1 MPDILVLNVGAA
13 SVKFALVPIGE
24 WWQGP
29 RLRGQLD
36 GIGHDV
42 KFKVARRHGRLLHS
56 EMIARHHAPRSPL
69 AALKFVFNWMS
80 VHDPMLTIAAIGH
93 RVAHGG
99 ILFDAPVVL
108 DDAVFSALRALEP
121 LAPPQQHF
129 NLAGVQAAQRR
140 FPGALQVACFD
151 TAFHRTIAWEN
162 EAFALPRS
170 YYQEGVR
177 RYGFHGLSCENV
189 IRRLEAVAPSVAAG
203 RVVIAHLGNGASLCA
218 ADNGRSLATT
228 MGFSTLDGLPM
239 GTRCGALDPGVI
251 LYLIAEKR
259 MDASALTHLLYD
271 ESGLKGLSGISHDL
285 RTLNVSHQPEAVEA
299 VRYLVGQIRREL
311 GAMVAVLGG
320 LDGLVFTGGI
330 GEHSSRLRSAV
341 CRNLDWLGLAIDGA
355 LNADNARE
363 ISAHGSQVRVFCL
376 PTDEE
381 AVIARYTLGELAYA
395 EAGDVEAPPLAPQHA
410 DEEIV
415 PA

>member
-13 SVKFALVPIGE
+13 SVKFALVPIGA
-24 WWQGP
+24 WWTGA
-29 RLRGQLD
+29 RLRGHLD
-36 GIGHDV
+36 GFGHDV
-42 KFKVARRHGRLLHS
+42 KFKVTKRHGRLLHS
-56 EMIARHHAPRSPL
+56 EMIARHHAPKSPT

-80 VHDPMLTIAAIGH
+80 VHEPMLTIAAIGH

-99 ILFDAPVVL
+99 ILFDRPVVL
-108 DDAVFSALRALEP
+108 DHEVIAALRALEP

-129 NLAGVQAAQRR
+129 NLAGIQAAQRR
-140 FPGALQVACFD
+140 FPGAVQVACFD
-151 TAFHRTIAWEN
+151 TAFHRTMAWEN

-177 RYGFHGLSCENV
+177 RYGFHGLSCENAV
-189 IRRLEAVAPSVAAG
+189 RQLETVAPSVAAG
-203 RVVIAHLGNGASLCA
+203 RIVIAHLGNGASLSA
-218 ADNGRSLATT
+218 VENGRSRATT

-239 GTRCGALDPGVI
+239 GTRCGALDPGAI
-251 LYLIAEKR
+251 LYLIGEKR
-259 MDASALTHLLYD
+259 MDAAALSQLLYH

-285 RTLNVSHQPEAVEA
+285 RTLNMSHQPEAAEA
-299 VRYLVGQIRREL
+299 VRYLVAQIRREL
-311 GAMVAVLGG
+311 GGMVAVLGG

-341 CRNLDWLGLAIDGA
+341 CRDFDWLGLAIDGA
-355 LNADNARE
+355 LNADNASE
-363 ISAHGSQVRVFCL
+363 ITARGSQVRVFCL

-381 AVIARYTLGELAYA
+381 SVIARYTLGALACT
-395 EAGDVEAPPLAPQHA
+395 EAGEVEAPPLAPEPGEQV
-410 DEEIV
+410 V

>member
-24 WWQGP
+24 WWTGA
-29 RLRGQLD
+29 RLRGHLD
-36 GIGHDV
+36 GIGRDV
-42 KFKVARRHGRLLHS
+42 KFKVTKRHGRLLHS
-56 EMIARHHAPRSPL
+56 EMIARHHAPKSP
-69 AALKFVFNWMS
+69 AAGLKFVFNWMTL
-80 VHDPMLTIAAIGH
+80 HDPMLTVAAIGH

-99 ILFDAPVVL
+99 ILFDGPVVL
-108 DDAVFSALRALEP
+108 DEGNTAALRALAR

-129 NLAGVQAAQRR
+129 NLAGIQAAQRR

-162 EAFALPRS
+162 GAFALPRS
-170 YYQEGVR
+170 YYEEGVR

-189 IRRLEAVAPSVAAG
+189 MRRLEAVAPSVATG

-218 ADNGRSLATT
+218 VDNGQSVATT

-239 GTRCGALDPGVI
+239 GTRCGAIDPGAI
-251 LYLIAEKR
+251 LYLIGERR
-259 MDASALTHLLYD
+259 MDAAALSHLLYN

-285 RTLNVSHQPEAVEA
+285 RTLNMSHQPEAAEA
-299 VRYLVGQIRREL
+299 VRYLVAQIRREL

-320 LDGLVFTGGI
+320 LDGLVFTGGV
-330 GEHSSRLRSAV
+330 GEHSARLRSAV
-341 CRNLDWLGLAIDGA
+341 CRDLDWLGLAIDGS

-363 ISAHGSQVRVFCL
+363 IGAHGSQVRVFCL

-395 EAGDVEAPPLAPQHA
+395 EAVDIEAPPLAPEDA
-410 DEEIV
+410 GEEV
-415 PA
+415 EWA